1 MAVLA
6 LAAAMAWPVQ
16 DDGWTQSAH
25 YALVRSL
32 ADGTPRIDEYVAET
46 GDVSYWEGHYYSV
59 KGPGLAAA
67 ALPLY
72 FPLERAGLWP
82 ADRRVQLWLLTLW
95 TTTLAAVALLLLVRR
110 VAESFDPGTGT
121 VAAVALGAT
130 TMVLPF
136 ATLLFSHV
144 AAALLAFSAFAVLIA
159 ARGSPLRVWTVA
171 GAGALAGAAVCFE
184 YQTALAGLVLAAFAA
199 AAPRSVTRVAAFG
212 GGFVAAL
219 APLALYN
226 AWAFG
231 SPLHLS
237 YADAVVER
245 GSSGHDVVGA
255 HADGLFGVTAPSLDV
270 LHDLLLEDRGLL
282 VTTPIVAAAAAGVVL
297 LYRRGWRAEATTIGA
312 IGVLYLAYNAGV
324 TTTFG
329 GPFGGETPGPRYL
342 LTTLPFLF
350 APFGLVYRRAPG
362 VVLSLGWV
370 SLLTMA
376 AATATRPTVDLS
388 QASLWWSR
396 LRGGAFADT
405 AAVVLGLSEER
416 GWASMLP
423 FFAALAVAVAA
434 CAAVALSAKRPTRA
448 DAVTAA
454 VTFAIWLLLVRVV
467 TELREDGSLVVPLA
481 ATAVATTLVVVTARF
496 APRLVKEP
504 PTG

>member
-1 MAVLA
+1 
-6 LAAAMAWPVQ
+6 MAWPVQ

-25 YALVRSL
+25 YALVRAL
-32 ADGTPRIDEYVAET
+32 ADGTPRIDEYVSET
-46 GDVSYWEGHYYSV
+46 GDISYWQGHYYSV

-72 FPLERAGLWP
+72 FPLERTGLWP

-95 TTTLAAVALLLLVRR
+95 TTTLAAVGLLLLVRR
-110 VAESFDPGTGT
+110 VGESFDPGTGT
-121 VAAVALGAT
+121 VAAVALGAA
-130 TMVLPF
+130 TMMLPF

-144 AAALLAFSAFAVLIA
+144 TAALLAFASFAVLIG
-159 ARGSPLRVWTVA
+159 ARASPLRVRTVA
-171 GAGALAGAAVCFE
+171 GAGALAGVAVCFE
-184 YQTALAGLVLAAFAA
+184 YQTALAGLVLAAFATA
-199 AAPRSVTRVAAFG
+199 AQRQLARAAAFG
-212 GGFVAAL
+212 GGFVVAL

-255 HADGLFGVTAPSLDV
+255 HADGIFGITAPSLDV
-270 LHDLLLEDRGLL
+270 LRDLLLEDRGLL
-282 VTTPIVAAAAAGVVL
+282 LTTPIVAAAAAGVVL
-297 LYRRGWRAEATTIGA
+297 LYRLGRRAEATAIGA
-312 IGVLYLAYNAGV
+312 ISVLYLVYNAGI

-329 GPFGGETPGPRYL
+329 GPFGGETPGPRYV

-362 VVLSLGWV
+362 VVLALGSV

-376 AATATRPTVDLS
+376 VATATRPTIDLG
-388 QASLWWSR
+388 QVGLWWSS
-396 LRGGAFADT
+396 LRAADFTHT
-405 AAVVLGLSEER
+405 AAGAVGAPHD
-416 GWASMLP
+416 GGPFSMLP
-423 FFAALAVAVAA
+423 FFAALAVAVVA
-434 CAAVALSAKRPTRA
+434 CAAAALPATRPTRA
-448 DAVTAA
+448 HAVTAM

-467 TELREDGSLVVPLA
+467 TELRDGGGLVGPLA
-481 ATAVATTLVVVTARF
+481 ATALAVTLVVVTARL
-496 APRLVKEP
+496 APRLTRAGP